1 MAKKGNKNNGLS
13 LWWFGVPSIVLLILI
28 VISPLCLSQH
38 GPEWMNL
45 SSDGSAKIGDS
56 IGGITAPFVGVL
68 AVLAT
73 FCAFWVQYEYNKRQ
87 YNFTVKE
94 QFDHAFYEMLSIHE
108 SITDSLRIS
117 IVNANNQTGQLTS
130 QPEETVRMGR
140 AVFSYMYEEM
150 TVYEDERGGKFT
162 YVGKKQYVG
171 LKGLFE
177 GHENPY
183 PIYETNR
190 EVSGLDHY
198 FRQLYNIFK
207 MIHENKDFDDATK
220 YYYASIV
227 RSTLS
232 QYELIMLYHNCLSS
246 NGRERFKPLVEEYAI
261 LNNIREDLLA
271 NTARLDMYKET
282 AYNLERNME

>member
-1 MAKKGNKNNGLS
+1 MAKKDKNNEGIS
-13 LWWFGVPSIVLLILI
+13 LWWFGAPSIVLLILI
-28 VISPLCLSQH
+28 VISPLCLSQN
-38 GPEWMNL
+38 GPEWLNL
-45 SSDGSAKIGDS
+45 SSDGSAKIGDA

-108 SITDSLRIS
+108 SITDSLRLS
-117 IVNANNQTGQLTS
+117 IVNANNQVEQLTT
-130 QPEETVRMGR
+130 QPEETVRIGR
-140 AVFSYMYEEM
+140 AVFSYMYEDLI
-150 TVYEDERGGKFT
+150 VYEDGRDGKFT
-162 YVGKKQYVG
+162 YAGNKQYVG

-183 PIYETNR
+183 SIYETNR
-190 EVSGLDHY
+190 AVSGLDHY

-207 MIHENKDFDDATK
+207 MIHENQVFDETTK

-232 QYELIMLYHNCLSS
+232 QYELVMLYHNCLSAY
-246 NGRERFKPLVEEYAI
+246 GRDRFKPLIEEYAI

-271 NTARLDMYKET
+271 NTAKLDMYEDT
-282 AYNLERNME
+282 AYEIKRNIG